1 VCTRET
7 ADESILFHQYRIE
20 LRSIPRKKKII
31 SLQKKTRLNFSHHVL
46 LLLSQIDLKIPPTS
60 ISIISPYSSQVY
72 LLSQTI
78 HSLISN
84 EIEIGSIDSNQGREN
99 DVVIIS
105 LVRSNETVWSSFSLS
120 LFCVVSR
127 KS

>member
-1 VCTRET
+1 V
-7 ADESILFHQYRIE
+7 L
-20 LRSIPRKKKII
+20 L
-31 SLQKKTRLNFSHHVL
+31 L
-46 LLLSQIDLKIPPTS
+46 LLLSQIDSKIPPTS

-105 LVRSNETVWSSFSLS
+105 LVRSNETVWSSLSLS
-120 LFCVVSR
+120 AV
-127 KS
+127 